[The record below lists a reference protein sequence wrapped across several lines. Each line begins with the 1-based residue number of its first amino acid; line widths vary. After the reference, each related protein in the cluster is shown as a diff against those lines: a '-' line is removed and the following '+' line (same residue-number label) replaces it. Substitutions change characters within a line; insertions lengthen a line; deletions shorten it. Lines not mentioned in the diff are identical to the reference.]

1 MGLAASQSG
10 SAAMENA
17 TWGVTTT
24 SNVSANPFSL
34 EMNGNGASQA
44 GSANLFLSMMGMLQP
59 ITAEEAKEDTIDDE
73 DQEEEIQDEDSNDY
87 SGTFTMPTFQEK
99 PTKRLNTRYL
109 KSEDLETLK
118 EEDPFMYYSIPEVRR
133 AVFAG
138 RDVDLTTA
146 APVVKRRSAISYESA
161 DLPDLDLLQEAYDE
175 MDESSSDDESFMDMI
190 FSSMQHRQ

>member
-1 MGLAASQSG
+1 
-10 SAAMENA
+10 
-17 TWGVTTT
+17 
-24 SNVSANPFSL
+24 
-34 EMNGNGASQA
+34 MNGNGASQA

-109 KSEDLETLK
+109 TSEDLETLK

-161 DLPDLDLLQEAYDE
+161 DLPDFDLRQEAYDE